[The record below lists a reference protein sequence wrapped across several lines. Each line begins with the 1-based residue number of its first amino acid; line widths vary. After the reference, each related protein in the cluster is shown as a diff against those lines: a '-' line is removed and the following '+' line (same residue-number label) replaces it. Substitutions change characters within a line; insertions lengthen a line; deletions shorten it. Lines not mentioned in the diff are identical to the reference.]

1 MVFIETGDH
10 QGAKHCQNGSP
21 PPERPM
27 FDRDSVKRLP
37 PTVEKSETH
46 DSVTN
51 EVTRLADEVMYYL
64 PASRANWAE
73 ELYPHRI

>member
-10 QGAKHCQNGSP
+10 HGAKYGQNGSP

-27 FDRDSVKRLP
+27 FDRHSVKRLP
-37 PTVEKSETH
+37 PTIEESET
-46 DSVTN
+46 DRSVTN

-73 ELYPHRI
+73 KVYP